1 MMNNMSR
8 NKKKDSIKKEKF
20 CFFCLNNILDIDYK
34 ETQFLKK
41 FVTPYGKI
49 APRRRIGTCARHHR
63 QLTTAIKRARIMAL
77 MPFVR

>member
-1 MMNNMSR
+1 MMNNTMR
-8 NKKKDSIKKEKF
+8 NKKNDSIKKEKF
-20 CFFCLNNILDIDYK
+20 CFFCLNNIKDIDYK

-49 APRRRIGTCARHHR
+49 APRRRIGTCAMHHR